1 MNNIVD
7 LQNER
12 EINAL
17 IDKLGSLMTN
27 DQTMT
32 ERTKSVLNGNL
43 EMKSKEETVL
53 LTVRVPK
60 TLFDWIDSYSRITA
74 VNKSTRITR
83 TMVVVSFLEQTKALM
98 EHQEKTVWGMS
109 HQDKIKEVLEMM
121 KQQQPTGDNNEG

>member
-17 IDKLGSLMTN
+17 IDKLGSLISD
-27 DQTMT
+27 DQSMT
-32 ERTKSVLNGNL
+32 ERTKSVLNGSL
-43 EMKSKEETVL
+43 EMKTKDDTVL
-53 LTVRVPK
+53 LSVRIPK
-60 TLFDWIDSYSRITA
+60 ELFDWIDSYSRIAA

-109 HQDKIKEVLEMM
+109 HQDKIKELLEMM
-121 KQQQPTGDNNEG
+121 NQQQPTGDGKEG